1 MGTSAPHSRPVQFSK
16 LELSKFFGF
25 CLLVRGPQNCLWI
38 IQLPRVL
45 LARTPQKQILLRR
58 RARFGTRLYLR
69 GCAETGTLSSSRVW
83 CAPAGPAR
91 TARREPA
98 RPSRACW
105 RAVACTSPSTRRNAL
120 CRLCVVAHGLGWRG
134 WPAGTE
140 TPTHCGWPRLAKA
153 WRPPCA
159 CSGASGA
166 GGRVSW
172 PPPRAA
178 GSPPR
183 FPAKVCHKAGRR
195 HGASTRCRER

>member
-1 MGTSAPHSRPVQFSK
+1 MSFLFYTCA
-16 LELSKFFGF
+16 
-25 CLLVRGPQNCLWI
+25 QNPATAR
-38 IQLPRVL
+38 PRV
-45 LARTPQKQILLRR
+45 
-58 RARFGTRLYLR
+58 G
-69 GCAETGTLSSSRVW
+69 ETVERSGIRSLSSLTLTEPALSSSRVW

-120 CRLCVVAHGLGWRG
+120 CRLCVVTHGLGWRG

-195 HGASTRCRER
+195 HGASTRCRERSHARPRTRAPRSARAAPRRW